1 MLAALRQD
9 AETRATRVIL
19 TCAGARL
26 AAADAELVASA
37 DDFVTKPFDSDQ
49 LVSRLRVV
57 LGRAP
62 R

>member
-1 MLAALRQD
+1 VLAALRQD

-37 DDFVTKPFDSDQ
+37 DFVTKPFDSDQ